1 MESLFGCDAKL
12 WAKYGTLNGQFG
24 NNFRSAITFS
34 IVRLWL
40 GTTRCDALLLAITFN
55 ESAPMYVIYTIRR
68 LCGSSNG

>member
-24 NNFRSAITFS
+24 NNFWSSITFS

-40 GTTRCDALLLAITFN
+40 GTMFFVWPL
-55 ESAPMYVIYTIRR
+55 RR
-68 LCGSSNG
+68 TAVGYHI